1 LPCVVGA
8 RMLSGVEKSA
18 GLKTGH
24 SKGSEEE
31 APG

>member
-1 LPCVVGA
+1 
-8 RMLSGVEKSA
+8 MLSGVEKSA

>member
-1 LPCVVGA
+1 
-8 RMLSGVEKSA
+8 MLSGVEKSA

-24 SKGSEEE
+24 SKGSEEK

>member
-1 LPCVVGA
+1 
-8 RMLSGVEKSA
+8 MLSGVEKSA

-31 APG
+31 APD